1 MAIKRVRPSKVL
13 VGTQF
18 SRRDFLKMSGT
29 GLAGAALLGTAGC
42 GVFEQS
48 GGTGGGGGGG
58 ALNVNF
64 GAEIRYLDSALA
76 TDEISFEILVNTM
89 EGLYRLDPDQK
100 PVPAAAEGAEVSK
113 DGLTYTFTLRDG
125 TEWSNGDPVTS
136 QDYKYAWLKVLN
148 PDTASEYSYIIY
160 TFVRGAAEYNA
171 GEGSSE
177 DVAIETPDDRTLR
190 VTLVSKSP
198 FFLQLTSFPLYFPQ
212 QQKYVEQ
219 QGDDYAQDADT
230 LIYNGPYV
238 MTQGGVGAG
247 GTTVLEK
254 NDRYW
259 GKANVAVQRIN
270 GRIVKDSD
278 TALNLYE
285 AGELDIT
292 GLVGDKV
299 AKYEDSPEFYRRV
312 QATTF
317 YGELNHDVPALRNL
331 NIRRALMTGFDRKIL
346 TERILANGSEPA
358 YALVP
363 PAITPG
369 PGDQTFRQALGDL
382 VPTDTSG
389 ARQLWEQGVEE
400 LGETPRLKMLFDDST
415 FSRDIA
421 TFIQGQYKENL
432 GADLEIETTTFEAGL
447 ARVQKKDYQVSF
459 VSGWGADYNDPMTFL
474 DLFLSDSPLNN
485 TSWANEHYDELING
499 AKQEGDQEKRMQM
512 MLEAEPI
519 LFDEAVMI
527 PEYYSAVAGLKKPYF
542 KGFVPH
548 DFGGSPDFK
557 YASIERK

>member
-1 MAIKRVRPSKVL
+1 MATKSVRPSKVL
-13 VGTQF
+13 GSIRL
-18 SRRDFLKMSGT
+18 SRKDFLKMSGR

-48 GGTGGGGGGG
+48 GGGGGGGN
-58 ALNVNF
+58 ALNVNL
-64 GAEIRYLDSALA
+64 ATEIRYLDSALA
-76 TDEISFEILVNTM
+76 TDVISFGILVNTM

-100 PVPAAAEGAEVSK
+100 PVPAAAEGAEVSD
-113 DGLTYTFTLRDG
+113 DGLTFTFTLRDG
-125 TEWSNGDPVTS
+125 MQWSNGDPVTS
-136 QDYKYAWLKVLN
+136 QDYRYAWLKVLN
-148 PDTASEYSYIIY
+148 PDTASEYSALIY

-171 GEGSSE
+171 GEGGAE
-177 DVAIETPDDRTLR
+177 DVAIETSDDRTLR
-190 VTLVSKSP
+190 VTLVSQSP

-230 LIYNGPYV
+230 LIYNGPYI

-259 GKANVAVQRIN
+259 DKANVAVQRIN
-270 GRIVKDSD
+270 GRIIKDTD

-299 AKYEDSPEFYRRV
+299 ARYADSPEFYRRV
-312 QATTF
+312 QPVTV
-317 YGELNHDVPALRNL
+317 YGELNHDVPALANL
-331 NIRRALMTGFDRKIL
+331 NIRRALMTGFDRKTL
-346 TERILANGSEPA
+346 TEQILADGSEPA

-400 LGETPRLKMLFDDST
+400 LGETPRLKMLFDDSS

-447 ARVQKKDYQVSF
+447 ARVQKKDYEVSF

-474 DLFLSDSPLNN
+474 DLFLSDSLLNN
-485 TSWANEHYDELING
+485 TSWADERYDELING
-499 AKQEGDQEKRMQM
+499 AKQVGDQQKRMQM

-519 LFDEAVMI
+519 LFDEAVLI
-527 PEYYSAVAGLKKPYF
+527 PQFYSAVAGLKKPYF

-557 YASIERK
+557 YARIERNS

>member
-1 MAIKRVRPSKVL
+1 MAIRRVRPGKVL
-13 VGTQF
+13 VGPQM
-18 SRRDFLKMSGT
+18 SRRDFLKLSGT
-29 GLAGAALLGTAGC
+29 GLGGAALLGTAGC
-42 GVFEQS
+42 GSIFE
-48 GGTGGGGGGG
+48 GGGGSGSVKKTDT
-58 ALNVNF
+58 LNINLT
-64 GAEIRYLDSALA
+64 AEAADLNSATTSDA
-76 TDEISFEILVNTM
+76 YSFTVLTNLN
-89 EGLYRLDPDQK
+89 EGLYRLDQNQNPQ
-100 PVPAAAEGAEVSK
+100 PASAEGVEISK
-113 DGLTYTFTLRDG
+113 DELTYTFTLRDG
-125 TEWSNGDPVTS
+125 IEWSNGDPVTS
-136 QDYKYAWLKVLN
+136 RDYKYAWLKVLN

-160 TFVRGAAEYNA
+160 TFVKGAAEYNA
-171 GEGSSE
+171 GDGSAG

-259 GKANVAVQRIN
+259 DKANVGVQRIN
-270 GRIVKDSD
+270 GRIVKDTD

-292 GLVGDKV
+292 GLFGDKV
-299 AKYEDSPEFYRRV
+299 AKYADSPEFYRRV
-312 QATTF
+312 EPTTF
-317 YGELNHDVPALRNL
+317 YGELNHDVPALTNL

-346 TERILANGSEPA
+346 TEQILADGSEPA

-369 PGDQTFRQALGDL
+369 PGDQSFRQALGNL

-389 ARQLWEQGVEE
+389 ARQLWQKGGEE
-400 LGETPRLKMLFDDST
+400 LGETPRLKMLFDDSSI
-415 FSRDIA
+415 SRDIA
-421 TFIQGQYKENL
+421 TLIQGQYKENL

-447 ARVQKKDYQVSF
+447 ARVQKKDYQISF

-485 TSWANEHYDELING
+485 TSWANERYDELING
-499 AKQEGDQEKRMQM
+499 AMQEGDQHKRMQM

-527 PEYYSAVAGLKKPYF
+527 PEYYSTAAGRKKPYF

-557 YASIERK
+557 YASI